1 MEQYA
6 LKLTPLSSPLI
17 HFLLDSVFFFSNVC
31 NELLYAEKL
40 QVLDVSV
47 IEREREMERE
57 REREN
62 KRERKR
68 EREGE
73 RKLLNKKRKIVKK
86 KNKEK
91 GVKLDA

>member
-17 HFLLDSVFFFSNVC
+17 HFLLDSVFFSSNVC

-57 REREN
+57 RER
-62 KRERKR
+62 KR

-91 GVKLDA
+91 GVKLDV